1 MIGMNVKDDHANKK
15 NKDNVK
21 RFESIKINE
30 NNAEPYSFTMY
41 AKETLLDYKQRD
53 EFGKQ
58 LLQYQIKTEIRNY
71 QRLLKTF
78 DEMDE

>member
-1 MIGMNVKDDHANKK
+1 
-15 NKDNVK
+15 
-21 RFESIKINE
+21 
-30 NNAEPYSFTMY
+30 MY

-78 DEMDE
+78 DEFDLTNI

>member
-1 MIGMNVKDDHANKK
+1 MNVKDDYANKK
-15 NKDNVK
+15 NNDNVK
-21 RFESIKINE
+21 PFESVEIKE
-30 NNAEPYSFTMY
+30 NDAEPFSFTMY
-41 AKETLLDYKQRD
+41 ANETLLDYKQRD

>member
-1 MIGMNVKDDHANKK
+1 MNVKDDYANKK
-15 NKDNVK
+15 NNDNVK
-21 RFESIKINE
+21 PFELIKIKE
-30 NNAEPYSFTMY
+30 NDAETFSFTMY

-78 DEMDE
+78 DEME